1 MTVTMGRRQFLS
13 ASLVAG
19 ATLAGAAALN
29 GCAAPAKDAKGLA
42 ESDEGS
48 AMNSQ
53 AFDAEETC
61 DVVVCGT
68 GTSGTSAVARA
79 ADLGAKVICLEKR
92 TERGGTSQFTEG
104 FACVNSSATKKAG
117 VEFDAQEAYLKIM
130 EYEDWGSLSDPLRAY
145 INTSGEAVDWVESKG
160 VEVTPTNPILMSDEI
175 TYVNGTTV
183 NGEYALNGPGLNDPM
198 WAFAESTGNVDLR
211 LGTSLTGFV
220 IEDGQVKGA
229 YATDASG
236 KVTKINSKAVILATG
251 GFCSNAE
258 MVERYMNVP
267 YDRFVFYGLDG
278 REGDGIRFATQ
289 AGAATH
295 APSALMYTFGGAA
308 NTVEMNNVL
317 NAAVAWEVH
326 VTVNQNGKR
335 FYNEGLAYTDPTNRN
350 IALLNQEAAYAIVD
364 AAYIERMVAVGDIDY
379 GSGKSTGDLMENLES
394 NPGCHKADTLQAL
407 AQAIGVDSANL
418 EASIKTFNQCVENHA
433 DPEFNVASDF
443 LMNTVQQA
451 PFYAVQ
457 LKASCYTTLGGLASD
472 GDMRVLDAHM
482 KPIEGLF
489 ACGTDNGSLYYR
501 DYPMS
506 VFGGL
511 GQGWCLT
518 SGYLAANA
526 ACM

>member
-1 MTVTMGRRQFLS
+1 MTVTINRRQFLS
-13 ASLVAG
+13 TSLLAGITVAG
-19 ATLAGAAALN
+19 ATALG
-29 GCAAPAKDAKGLA
+29 GCAAPAKNAKENLVDESGDAGA
-42 ESDEGS
+42 
-48 AMNSQ
+48 Q
-53 AFDAEETC
+53 AFDMEETC
-61 DVVVCGT
+61 DIVVCGT
-68 GTSGTSAVARA
+68 GTAGTSAVARA
-79 ADLGAKVICLEKR
+79 VDLGAKVICLEKR

-104 FACVNSSATKKAG
+104 FACVNSSATKKTG
-117 VEFDAQEAYLKIM
+117 VEFDKQEAYLKIM
-130 EYEDWGSLSDPLRAY
+130 EYEDWGSLSEPLRAY
-145 INTSGEAVDWVESKG
+145 INMSGEAVDWVESKG

-183 NGEYALNGPGLNDPM
+183 NGEYTLNGPGLNDPM
-198 WAFAESTGNVDLR
+198 WAFAESTGKVDLR
-211 LGTSLTGFV
+211 LETSLTGLV

-236 KVTKINSKAVILATG
+236 KVIRINAKAVILATG
-251 GFCSNAE
+251 GFCGNAE

-278 REGDGIRFATQ
+278 REGDGIRFAIQ
-289 AGAATH
+289 AGAAMH

-317 NAAVAWEVH
+317 NAAIAWEVH
-326 VTVNQNGKR
+326 VTVNQDGKR

-350 IALLNQEAAYAIVD
+350 IALLNQQAAYAIVD
-364 AAYIERMVAVGDIDY
+364 SAYIERMAAMGDIDY
-379 GSGKSTGDLMENLES
+379 GSGKSTGDLLENLKS
-394 NPGCHKADTLQAL
+394 NPDCHKADTLQAL
-407 AQAIGVDSANL
+407 AQAIGVDYTNL
-418 EASIKTFNQCVENHA
+418 EASVEAYNQCVKNRI
-433 DPEFNVASDF
+433 DPEFNVMPDF
-443 LMNTVQQA
+443 LINSVTQA
-451 PFYAVQ
+451 PFYAVR
-457 LKASCYTTLGGLASD
+457 LKASSYTTLGGLASD
-472 GDMRVLDAHM
+472 GDMRVLNEQM
-482 KPIEGLF
+482 SPIVGLF